1 MLVSPANAVP
11 RAVWALKAALFGR
24 MMVPDHDPWL
34 VWYLCGPSVIACA
47 FISRDISSRAA

>member
-24 MMVPDHDPWL
+24 MMVPDHDLWL
-34 VWYLCGPSVIACA
+34 VWCIQVYYLGVCA
-47 FISRDISSRAA
+47 AVGATHY